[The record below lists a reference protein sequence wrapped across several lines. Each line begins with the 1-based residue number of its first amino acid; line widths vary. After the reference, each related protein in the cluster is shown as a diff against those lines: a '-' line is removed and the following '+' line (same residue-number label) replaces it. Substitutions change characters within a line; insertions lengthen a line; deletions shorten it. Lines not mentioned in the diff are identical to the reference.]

1 MQPAS
6 AKDEDSDTITYSLAG
21 TGSENFAIDADGKVT
36 LANDL
41 DYETTTSYE
50 ITIIASDGST
60 QSKETITVNVSDV
73 VEFALALSSTTPAVN
88 EGVSTGT
95 QVATSTL
102 TQQDSASVTYSLSGT
117 GSDKFAISSTGVI
130 TTAAAMDYETT
141 SSYSLTVT
149 VTDGTNTDTETINI
163 TLMTS
168 PLIRLPP
175 P

>member
-1 MQPAS
+1 MCLTPLQGWAAS
-6 AKDEDSDTITYSLAG
+6 NFNVDANGTIT
-21 TGSENFAIDADGKVT
+21 V
-36 LANDL
+36 ANSL
-41 DYETTTSYE
+41 DYETQTSYE
-50 ITIIASDGST
+50 LTLTVSDGTSST
-60 QSKETITVNVSDV
+60 QETFQISITDV
-73 VEFALALSSTTPAVN
+73 DEFALALSSTSPAIN

-102 TQQDSASVTYSLSGT
+102 TQQDSAAVTYSLSGT

-163 TLMTS
+163 SINDITINTLATT
-168 PLIRLPP
+168 LLTVGLR
-175 P
+175 